1 MSDKNSDKSKRETEA
16 HELRRD
22 VRREEAGQRRQQR
35 KDACEARHLE
45 HEEKRETS
53 ELIDLSNRLENQEA
67 HSDGPAFDNP
77 TDDALRA
84 TVETA
89 ESEKILHLGDEV
101 DEQGATI
108 EHNLQREEAEQSG
121 GEASETAAQPE
132 TPAPQSA
139 QSERPADAHT
149 HDIPASIAR
158 RQQPQVEETIGLFGM
173 HKRNFSSEYHL
184 TRMSKAKRLKQIGKI
199 ALEYDALHGL
209 TPVKMRLMFE
219 ALGPTFVKVGQILS
233 MRSEILPESFCAEL
247 SKLRAD
253 ADPMPYAI
261 VLGTLENEYQRPID
275 EIFEHIDTTP
285 LGSASLAQVH
295 RARLVT
301 GEDVA
306 VKVQR
311 PGAQQVMAQDID
323 IIRSVVRIVSKF
335 VNTDQFVDLHGV
347 VEELWTSFREETNFL
362 AEAKNL
368 NDFYEFHKS
377 VHGVTCPKSYL
388 DLCTEHVVVMD
399 YVDGISIADPERL
412 VAEGYDL
419 EKIGAA
425 IVEDYSTQVLD
436 DGFFHADPHA
446 GNIILKD
453 GIVYFID
460 LGMVGRMS
468 SHDRGIVKDMIFA
481 VAEGDVPKLKDSLMR
496 FAVTRGDSAEL
507 DHSAFLSDLDFIVAD
522 FAGLDLKDLDI
533 GEFLTSLLNLA
544 RKNDVELP
552 SVVTMFARGMVTLE
566 GLLTEYM
573 PNVNMIQIIQ
583 THIKNEKST
592 YARVRDM
599 GRDFAASS
607 YRAAKGSL
615 EAAEYLGLASRMLTR
630 GQLKVNTQIMS
641 SDKALRQLGGIIDRM
656 SMAIVIAGLFIGSSV
671 VYYARIEP
679 VVFGIPVIG
688 FMGYVSALVLALMLG
703 RNIWLNSHGGK
714 H

>member
-1 MSDKNSDKSKRETEA
+1 MSLKHPSDKPDAARPESVEPVTLSDRVNAVINPTADPSPDAASQANGLTDELA
-16 HELRRD
+16 HESAD
-22 VRREEAGQRRQQR
+22 DAG
-35 KDACEARHLE
+35 E
-45 HEEKRETS
+45 
-53 ELIDLSNRLENQEA
+53 
-67 HSDGPAFDNP
+67 
-77 TDDALRA
+77 TDDTGKAA
-84 TVETA
+84 
-89 ESEKILHLGDEV
+89 
-101 DEQGATI
+101 GA
-108 EHNLQREEAEQSG
+108 N
-121 GEASETAAQPE
+121 
-132 TPAPQSA
+132 A
-139 QSERPADAHT
+139 QS
-149 HDIPASIAR
+149 S
-158 RQQPQVEETIGLFGM
+158 ETIGIFGAR
-173 HKRNFSSEYHL
+173 KDTFSARYHL
-184 TRMSKAKRLKQIGKI
+184 TRRGKLRRLAQIAQI
-199 ALEYDALHGL
+199 ANKFDVVHGL
-209 TPVKMRLMFE
+209 TPVKMRLMLE

-233 MRSEILPESFCAEL
+233 MRSEILPQSFCDEL

-253 ADPMPYAI
+253 ADPMPYST
-261 VLGTLENEYQRPID
+261 VLQVLEDEYGRPVD
-275 EIFEHIDTTP
+275 EIFDHIGPTP

-295 RARLVT
+295 RAKLLT

-306 VKVQR
+306 IKVQR
-311 PGAQQVMAQDID
+311 PGVRETMAQDVSIMRT
-323 IIRSVVRIVSKF
+323 IAGIATKTMRSAQV
-335 VNTDQFVDLHGV
+335 VDLSGV
-347 VEELWTSFREETNFL
+347 VEELWDTFESETDFLIETRNL
-362 AEAKNL
+362 AEFKRFCERYKYM
-368 NDFYEFHKS
+368 D
-377 VHGVTCPKSYL
+377 CPKPYPE
-388 DLCTEHVVVMD
+388 LCTEHVVVMD
-399 YVDGISIADPERL
+399 YIDGISIADPERL

-419 EKIGAA
+419 EKIGSA